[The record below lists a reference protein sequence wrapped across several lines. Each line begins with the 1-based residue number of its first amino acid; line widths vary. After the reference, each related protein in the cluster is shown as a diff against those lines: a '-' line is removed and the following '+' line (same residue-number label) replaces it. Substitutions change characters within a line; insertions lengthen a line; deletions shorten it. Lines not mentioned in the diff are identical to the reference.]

1 METAVVIVGKVKCM
15 IERAFVSRASSELE
29 KKQVVKKTDAVVV
42 LDGGDVS

>member
-1 METAVVIVGKVKCM
+1 METTIVIVGKVKCM
-15 IERAFVSRASSELE
+15 IGRAFVLRASLELE